1 MIRKFLPVA
10 LTLLLSLSILLSGCS
25 EDPANLQTNAADP
38 ALKSLEDGE
47 LSDVETHDLLW
58 VREEE
63 KLARDVYIVMGEIY
77 GLTVFAN
84 IQLSEQAHMDAML
97 GLLNTY
103 GLEDPVGDNGV
114 GEFSDHHLQDLH
126 DGLITEGE
134 QSKVDALL
142 VGLAI
147 EEIDMI
153 DLVDAMERSDH
164 EDIIHTFD
172 NLCEGSKN
180 HLRAFVGVYESQTG
194 ETYVPRYITQDFY
207 DEIMGVEEDE
217 APVNDRKGRKPRA

>member
-25 EDPANLQTNAADP
+25 EDPANLQTNAGDP
-38 ALKSLEDGE
+38 VLKSLEDGQ
-47 LSDVETHDLLW
+47 LSDAESHDLLW

-63 KLARDVYIVMGEIY
+63 KLARDVYIVMEDLY

-84 IQLSEQAHMDAML
+84 IQLSEQTHMDAML

-126 DGLITEGE
+126 DGLIAEGE
-134 QSKVDALL
+134 QSMVDALL

-164 EDIIHTFD
+164 EDIIHNYD